1 MSDTTPSPDDAR
13 DELVSAVLDGEA
25 DADERAR
32 VETDPA
38 LRSRLEELRAVRD
51 MVAAP
56 VAPLDDVTAL
66 RLRRTATAAAPVAD
80 PAAPRRAARAGRWIG
95 SVAAVVLLAIAA
107 IPVLGALDDGGSGDD
122 EAADTMSGA
131 DDAALESAES
141 GDAGDADE
149 LVPYASEEADGG
161 AGSVPDLGEFT
172 SDAELGRSV
181 LAARADMMNSGTD
194 DVVDEDTSGGAGGE
208 TEIAPSSRS
217 VDDAVDACPPP
228 PGDGAITGVFAG
240 RVDGELRVVWLVELD
255 GSTSAQVVDP
265 ATCAVVA
272 EVP

>member
-25 DADERAR
+25 DADQRAR
-32 VETDPA
+32 VEADPA
-38 LRSRLEELRAVRD
+38 LRTRLAELRAVRD

-66 RLRRTATAAAPVAD
+66 RLRRTATAAAPVVD
-80 PAAPRRAARAGRWIG
+80 HAAPRRTARAARWIG

-122 EAADTMSGA
+122 EAAETMSSA

-141 GDAGDADE
+141 GDASGADE
-149 LVPYASEEADGG
+149 AVPYASEEADGG

-172 SDAELGRSV
+172 SDSELGRSV
-181 LAARADMMNSGTD
+181 LAARADMMDAATD
-194 DVVDEDTSGGAGGE
+194 DGGEGTSGGAGGE
-208 TEIAPSSRS
+208 TEIAPSTRS

-228 PGDGAITGVFAG
+228 PGDGAVTAVFAG
-240 RVDGELRVVWLVELD
+240 RVDGELRVVWLVDLD
-255 GSTSAQVVDP
+255 GSTSARVVDP